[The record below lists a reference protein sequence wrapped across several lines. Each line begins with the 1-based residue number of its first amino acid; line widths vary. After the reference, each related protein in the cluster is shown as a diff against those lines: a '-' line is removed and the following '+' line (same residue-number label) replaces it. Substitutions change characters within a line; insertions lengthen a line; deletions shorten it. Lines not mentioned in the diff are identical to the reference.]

1 MEPLISLLNGNVVTK
16 AGAKL
21 SKEKWKGEGLRQE
34 AKVLQSNKD
43 HWLSHVLKGKQ
54 MSKTI
59 LPATILQLHGKGK
72 TSVHIRQGINKV
84 L

>member
-21 SKEKWKGEGLRQE
+21 SKEKWKGEGLGQE

-43 HWLSHVLKGKQ
+43 H
-54 MSKTI
+54 
-59 LPATILQLHGKGK
+59 
-72 TSVHIRQGINKV
+72 
-84 L
+84 